1 MILNTISTGVMIRQG
16 KVYQNVMIDV
26 QPTNSK
32 LVDRACRIINVT
44 TGASKE
50 KALKALK
57 KTNNNVSLT
66 IVMLKTGKNR
76 EDSQKLLAQEHGNV
90 SQILKEK

>member
-1 MILNTISTGVMIRQG
+1 
-16 KVYQNVMIDV
+16 
-26 QPTNSK
+26 
-32 LVDRACRIINVT
+32 
-44 TGASKE
+44 
-50 KALKALK
+50 
-57 KTNNNVSLT
+57 LT

>member
-1 MILNTISTGVMIRQG
+1 MIRQG

-32 LVDRACRIINVT
+32 LVDRACRIINIT

-50 KALKALK
+50 KALEALK
-57 KTNNNVSLT
+57 ETNNDVSLT

-90 SQILKEK
+90 SQVLKER